1 MWPVKMTGE
10 VTGQGA
16 FLAGH
21 CPLTGRYFEPCL
33 ISVLLENSEVQ
44 LVSREIVRFSGKQN
58 ELFPSGVDIKHII
71 LLQKIPEYF
80 VSKT

>member
-1 MWPVKMTGE
+1 MKMWPVKMTGE

-44 LVSREIVRFSGKQN
+44 LVSGNSEILWKTKRV
-58 ELFPSGVDIKHII
+58 
-71 LLQKIPEYF
+71 
-80 VSKT
+80 VSIGSRH